1 MIKKTNH
8 HGGAREGAGRQLKY
22 GEPTERIYLNVPS
35 SKKEE
40 IAEKIK
46 VILKKFEVKKK

>member
-1 MIKKTNH
+1 MIKNAN

-22 GEPTERIYLNVPS
+22 GESTERIYINVPS

-40 IAEKIK
+40 ILKKIK
-46 VILKKFEVKKK
+46 AILKKFEVKK